1 MLISSASTI
10 LELQMIFYNND
21 SYSEH
26 KQRSFPQKENNVV
39 EYQNL
44 LNKTEN
50 TISKQNN
57 PFRGIAAE
65 LTKP

>member
-1 MLISSASTI
+1 
-10 LELQMIFYNND
+10 MIFYNND

-26 KQRSFPQKENNVV
+26 KQRSFPQKENNAV